1 MTLVDVLPIDIS
13 RLLFHHTIQHAQP
26 KLQSPIL
33 YQIELSPPWLSAI
46 PIALLLSLFSGKN
59 SKFETQ
65 LLPQTP
71 FFLHLSYVLIY
82 SSRIQCYSLHLRSAR
97 QFRCPNSED
106 KASFIQIVQWSK
118 PIDEIDPGL
127 PQCSSSFLL
136 RHSCDP
142 NACSSVRSIV
152 PVATVPCHTILPSSG
167 ATMFRCTNTTMATR
181 MPLA

>member
-1 MTLVDVLPIDIS
+1 MASSQIRS
-13 RLLFHHTIQHAQP
+13 H
-26 KLQSPIL
+26 KLQ
-33 YQIELSPPWLSAI
+33 
-46 PIALLLSLFSGKN
+46 LFFRDHKYN
-59 SKFETQ
+59 
-65 LLPQTP
+65 
-71 FFLHLSYVLIY
+71 LHLSYVLIHLDPVQPMLCRT
-82 SSRIQCYSLHLRSAR
+82 SSLPAISIAILVRIKPH
-97 QFRCPNSED
+97 
-106 KASFIQIVQWSK
+106 SFKIVQWSK